1 MSLPGTRA
9 TPAPAPAPTHTH
21 PHPHPHTHTPTH
33 RPTPTP
39 VPPLAT
45 AAAGPYALLV
55 VAVLGFASGL
65 PLALTGQALQAWLS
79 TEGVDIATIGFLS
92 LVGLPYTFKFLWA
105 PLMDR
110 FELWPALGR
119 RRGWL
124 VLTQLGLAATL
135 WALAATP
142 PKGALQAFALLA
154 VLVAFVSASQDVVI
168 DAYRTDLLAPA
179 QRGLGASLNVLGYR
193 LAMILSGGV
202 ALIWTDAA
210 QGSGWSW
217 PQVYRL
223 MAGIMAGAA
232 LLSVVALPRLAPPP
246 ADASASPPAS
256 ARHDLLGFA
265 AVVVA
270 VVVGYLATL
279 HAFTPLAQALLGP
292 WLQGGRLAPALQARW
307 VDLLAL
313 LMGLAFTL
321 PLAAWAA
328 RRARFA
334 TLLNGL
340 GSYFSQPGAALFLLF
355 IVFYKLGDA
364 FAGALMTPF
373 LLKAMAFASAE
384 VGVVNKIIGLW
395 LTLGGALLG
404 GLLMLRL
411 GLWRALMLFGILQA
425 ASNMGFWWLALHGK
439 GSLPGL
445 LIPAFDWGFVSLTHA
460 TPVDGG
466 LLMVIAFENLSG
478 GMGTAAF
485 LAFLMSLTQQRFTAT
500 QFAMLSAFA
509 SVGRVWVGPLAGVL
523 AESIGWPAFFIVST
537 VLALPALAMLW
548 WMRGTVQRLDVV
560 PGAPLDD

>member
-1 MSLPGTRA
+1 MNPPDPARPGAAYSPTA
-9 TPAPAPAPTHTH
+9 APAGA
-21 PHPHPHTHTPTH
+21 
-33 RPTPTP
+33 
-39 VPPLAT
+39 
-45 AAAGPYALLV
+45 YALAV
-55 VAVLGFASGL
+55 VALLGFASGL

-124 VLTQLGLAATL
+124 VLTQLLLAASL
-135 WALAATP
+135 WWLASTP
-142 PKGALQAFALLA
+142 PTGSLQVFALLA
-154 VLVAFVSASQDVVI
+154 VVVAFVSASQDVVI
-168 DAYRTDLLAPA
+168 DAYRTDLLRPS

-193 LAMILSGGV
+193 LAMIVSGGV
-202 ALIWTDAA
+202 ALIWTDPV

-223 MAGIMAGAA
+223 MAGLMAGAA
-232 LLSVVALPRLAPPP
+232 VLSALALPRLPALPPLA
-246 ADASASPPAS
+246 ADAAGAAPGA
-256 ARHDLLGFA
+256 ARNDLLGFC
-265 AVVVA
+265 AVVLAVA
-270 VVVGYLATL
+270 LGYLATL
-279 HAFTPLAQALLGP
+279 QAFTPLAQALLGR
-292 WLQGGRLAPALQARW
+292 WLAGGSLAPALQGRW
-307 VDLLAL
+307 IDLLAL
-313 LMGLAFTL
+313 LMGIAFTL

-328 RRARFA
+328 RRARFE
-334 TLLNGL
+334 TLLSGL
-340 GSYFSQPGAALFLLF
+340 RSYFAQPGAALFLLF

-411 GLWRALMLFGILQA
+411 GLWRALMLFGVLQA
-425 ASNMGFWWLALHGK
+425 VSNLGFWWLAVQGK

-445 LIPAFDWGFVSLTHA
+445 LIPAFDWGFVALTQA

-485 LAFLMSLTQQRFTAT
+485 LALLMGLTQQRFTAT

-537 VLALPALAMLW
+537 VLALPALGLLW
-548 WMRGTVQRLDVV
+548 LMRASVQRLEVI

>member
-1 MSLPGTRA
+1 M
-9 TPAPAPAPTHTH
+9 
-21 PHPHPHTHTPTH
+21 
-33 RPTPTP
+33 
-39 VPPLAT
+39 PLAQPP
-45 AAAGPYALLV
+45 ASSPARVPGALFRLLV

-79 TEGVDIATIGFLS
+79 VEGVDIATIGFLS

-124 VLTQLGLAATL
+124 VLSQLALALAL
-135 WALAATP
+135 WALASTSP
-142 PKGALQAFALLA
+142 TGALQAFALLA
-154 VLVAFVSASQDVVI
+154 VAVAFISASQDVVI
-168 DAYRTDLLAPA
+168 DAYRTDLLPPA
-179 QRGLGASLNVLGYR
+179 ERGLGASLNVLGYR

-202 ALIWTDAA
+202 ALIWTDAT
-210 QGSGWSW
+210 QGSGWTW
-217 PQVYRL
+217 PQVYRF
-223 MAGIMAGAA
+223 MAGLMAGAA
-232 LLSVVALPRLAPPP
+232 VLSALVLPRLPAPAAA
-246 ADASASPPAS
+246 ADHAPRSS
-256 ARHDLLGFA
+256 ARNDLLGFA
-265 AVVVA
+265 AVVAA

-279 HAFTPLAQALLGP
+279 QAFTPLAKALLGP
-292 WLQGGRLAPALQARW
+292 WLAAGTLSATLQARW
-307 VDLLAL
+307 IDLLAL
-313 LMGLAFTL
+313 LMGIGLTL

-334 TLLNGL
+334 TLLDGL
-340 GSYFSQPGAALFLLF
+340 GSYFAQPGAAAFLLF
-355 IVFYKLGDA
+355 IVLYKLGDA

-373 LLKAMAFASAE
+373 LLKTMAFSSAE

-411 GLWRALMLFGILQA
+411 GLWRALLLFGVLQA
-425 ASNMGFWWLALHGK
+425 VSNLGFWWLAVQGK

-445 LIPAFDWGFVSLTHA
+445 GIPAFDLGFVALAQPTQ
-460 TPVDGG
+460 VDGG

-523 AESIGWPAFFIVST
+523 AESIGWPLFFIVST
-537 VLALPALAMLW
+537 VVALPALGMLW
-548 WMRGTVQRLDVV
+548 WMRAAVRRLEVV
-560 PGAPLDD
+560 AGAPLDD